1 MIAGQHGHRR
11 PPFPHAVA
19 AAQRRGRA
27 GRATCASLP
36 LALGLAGVA
45 ALSGYPARELAQRA
59 AIAWGAA
66 LLAFS
71 GAVHW
76 GLALGGRLPWRRGRA
91 RPGALAPL
99 LGRGLAV
106 LVGGQ
111 RGLALLV
118 VGFGGLWL
126 YEHRVLGAALPPA
139 YLALRRTLTIA
150 TCVLLALTMFVSDAA
165 GLT

>member
-1 MIAGQHGHRR
+1 MIPAGMDTEDPRSR
-11 PPFPHAVA
+11 TLWPPLSGA
-19 AAQRRGRA
+19 AERA
-27 GRATCASLP
+27 AYLCVVP
-36 LALGLAGVA
+36 LALGLTGVA
-45 ALSGYPARELAQRA
+45 ALGGYPARELAQRA
-59 AIAWGAA
+59 TIAWGAA

-76 GLALGGRLPWRRGRA
+76 GLALGGRLPWRPASLG
-91 RPGALAPL
+91 GALAPL
-99 LGRGLAV
+99 PVAVLAV
-106 LVGGQ
+106 LGGGQ

-139 YLALRRTLTIA
+139 YLALRRALTIA

>member
-1 MIAGQHGHRR
+1 MDTEDLRSR
-11 PPFPHAVA
+11 TLWPPLSGA
-19 AAQRRGRA
+19 AERA
-27 GRATCASLP
+27 AYLCLLP

-45 ALSGYPARELAQRA
+45 VLSDYPARELAQRA

-76 GLALGGRLPWRRGRA
+76 GLALGGRLPWRAGSLA
-91 RPGALAPL
+91 GALAPL
-99 LGRGLAV
+99 VVATLAV
-106 LVGGQ
+106 LLGGQ

-139 YLALRRTLTIA
+139 YLALRRTLSIT

>member
-1 MIAGQHGHRR
+1 MIPANVDTEDLSSRTLR
-11 PPFPHAVA
+11 PPLSA
-19 AAQRRGRA
+19 AAEWA
-27 GRATCASLP
+27 AYLCVLP

-45 ALSGYPARELAQRA
+45 LLGDQPARELAQRA
-59 AIAWGAA
+59 TIAWGAA

-76 GLALGGRLPWRRGRA
+76 GLALGGRLAWRPA
-91 RPGALAPL
+91 ALAGALAPL
-99 LGRGLAV
+99 PVAALAV
-106 LVGGQ
+106 VSGGQ

-139 YLALRRTLTIA
+139 YLVLRRGLSVAI
-150 TCVLLALTMFVSDAA
+150 CVLLALTMFVSDTA